1 MPQPRLL
8 LIDDEPALADYLASA
23 ARTCGFDPIVTQRDD
38 EFRETFIARRPEM
51 VALDLGMPVD
61 GVELTRFLADQDYRG
76 PVLIVSGFDRRV
88 LEFGVSTGGSARTQY
103 GGSGRKT
110 RAPRGAGRAALQV
123 KSDIGPVSP
132 AAELQLI
139 DGLQRALDD
148 QQLHMVYQPK
158 VSLRDGGLRQVEAL
172 VRWQDPELGAVKPSH
187 FVPLAEEHGLIDELT
202 QWGLRRIL
210 RQWIDWRDQGLDT
223 CIAFNISA
231 LSLQHLDFPD
241 LVERMCRALD
251 VPTDRLVLE
260 LTEGATQPLVKLMDA
275 LTRFRIKGIG
285 LAIDD
290 FGTGYS
296 SLMQLRQLPFT
307 EVKID
312 QAFVADLPYSRDSR
326 LIIQAVTDLAHG
338 LGLTTTAEGV
348 ETIEQLRIIRELG
361 CDCVQGY
368 LVSAPLDPK
377 ALKPWIQ
384 KFRRAWPAMI
394 AEEKLALWGDVET
407 DPLSE
412 RQI

>member
-1 MPQPRLL
+1 M
-8 LIDDEPALADYLASA
+8 
-23 ARTCGFDPIVTQRDD
+23 
-38 EFRETFIARRPEM
+38 
-51 VALDLGMPVD
+51 
-61 GVELTRFLADQDYRG
+61 
-76 PVLIVSGFDRRV
+76 
-88 LEFGVSTGGSARTQY
+88 
-103 GGSGRKT
+103 
-110 RAPRGAGRAALQV
+110 
-123 KSDIGPVSP
+123 SP

-139 DGLQRALDD
+139 RGLERALEE
-148 QQLHMVYQPK
+148 QRLHMVYQPK

-172 VRWQDPELGAVKPSH
+172 VRWEDPELGPVKPSH

-202 QWGLRRIL
+202 HWGLRRIL
-210 RQWIDWRDQGLDT
+210 RQWLDWCDEGLDT

-241 LVERMCRALD
+241 LVERMCRALE

-312 QAFVADLPYSRDSR
+312 QAFVADVPHSRDSR
-326 LIIQAVTDLAHG
+326 LIIQAVTELAHG

-348 ETIEQLRIIRELG
+348 ETLDQLRIVRELG

-368 LVSAPLDPK
+368 LVSEPLDPA
-377 ALKPWIQ
+377 ALKGWMH
-384 KFRRAWPAMI
+384 KFRRAWPALI
-394 AEEKLALWGDVET
+394 AEEKLALWDEAEAEA
-407 DPLSE
+407 DPVGGW
-412 RQI
+412 QI